1 MIVAIDG
8 PAGAG
13 KSTIARR
20 VAQRLDFQLID
31 TGAIYRTVAWRAIE
45 AQLDLDDAAAIA
57 EMAASLRFDFK
68 RDEGGENTL
77 ICDGRAMGNE
87 IRTPE
92 ISLASS
98 QVSSH
103 PELRQALLQI
113 QRDLGERAS
122 SVLEG
127 RDIGTVVFPGA
138 EVKIFLTASNEIRAQ
153 RRVDQMR
160 ERGES
165 AELAKVLAEIV
176 ERDRRDSE
184 RATAPL
190 KRADDAVDLDTS
202 ALDIDQVVARI
213 LEIVAQSGFAE
224 PG

>member
-31 TGAIYRTVAWRAIE
+31 TGAIYRTVAWRAVE
-45 AQLDLDDAAAIA
+45 ADMDLSDAPAIV
-57 EMAASLRFDFK
+57 ELAASLRFDFK
-68 RDEGGENTL
+68 RDEQGENRL
-77 ICDGRAMGNE
+77 ICDGRVMGNE

-98 QVSSH
+98 QISSH

-127 RDIGTVVFPGA
+127 RDIGTVVFPRA
-138 EVKIFLTASNEIRAQ
+138 DVKIFLTASNEIRAQ

-160 ERGES
+160 ERGEA
-165 AELAKVLAEIV
+165 AELEQVLAEIV

-184 RATAPL
+184 RAAAPL
-190 KRADDAVDLDTS
+190 KRADDAVDIDTS
-202 ALDIDQVVARI
+202 TLDIDQVVAKI
-213 LEIVAQSGFAE
+213 LEVVTKGGFADQH
-224 PG
+224 

>member
-13 KSTIARR
+13 KSTIARQ
-20 VAQRLDFQLID
+20 VAQRLGFQLID
-31 TGAIYRTVAWRAIE
+31 TGAIYRTVAWRAVE
-45 AQLDLDDAAAIA
+45 QELDLDDAAAIA
-57 EMAASLRFDFK
+57 KLAAALRFDFK
-68 RDEGGENTL
+68 RDEAGQNTL
-77 ICDGRAMGNE
+77 ICDGQVMGDE
-87 IRTPE
+87 IRTPA

-98 QVSSH
+98 QISSH

-127 RDIGTVVFPGA
+127 RDIGTVVFPNA
-138 EVKIFLTASNEIRAQ
+138 DVKIFLTASNEIRAQ

-165 AELAKVLAEIV
+165 AEFAEVLAEIV

-184 RATAPL
+184 RAAAPL
-190 KRADDAVDLDTS
+190 KRAKDAVDLDTS

-213 LEIVAQSGFAE
+213 LEIVAGL
-224 PG
+224 

>member
-13 KSTIARR
+13 KSTIARQ
-20 VAQRLDFQLID
+20 VAERLDFQLID
-31 TGAIYRTVAWRAIE
+31 TGAIYRTVAWRAVE
-45 AQLDLDDAAAIA
+45 DGLDLDAADAVA
-57 EMAASLRFDFK
+57 ELAASIQFDFK
-68 RDEGGENTL
+68 RNDAGENKL
-77 ICDGRAMGNE
+77 ICDGRVMGTE
-87 IRTPE
+87 IRTPQ

-103 PELRQALLQI
+103 PELRDVLLQI

-127 RDIGTVVFPGA
+127 RDIGTVVFPNA
-138 EVKIFLTASNEIRAQ
+138 DVKIFLTASNEIRAQ
-153 RRVDQMR
+153 RRVDQMQ

-165 AELAKVLAEIV
+165 AEYADVLAEIV

-190 KRADDAVDLDTS
+190 KRAEDATDLDTS
-202 ALDIDQVVARI
+202 ELNIEQVVARI
-213 LEIVAQSGFAE
+213 LEIVERVGFAQQD
-224 PG
+224 

>member
-20 VAQRLDFQLID
+20 VARRLDFQLID
-31 TGAIYRTVAWRAIE
+31 TGAIYRTVAWRAVE
-45 AQLDLDDAAAIA
+45 AEMNLEDAPAIA
-57 EMAASLRFDFK
+57 ELAASLHFDFK
-68 RDEGGENTL
+68 RDEQGENRL
-77 ICDGRAMGNE
+77 ICDGRVMGNE

-98 QVSSH
+98 QISSH

-127 RDIGTVVFPGA
+127 RDIGTVVFPKA
-138 EVKIFLTASNEIRAQ
+138 DVKIFLTASNEIRAQ

-160 ERGES
+160 ERGEA
-165 AELAKVLAEIV
+165 AELEQVLAEIV

-202 ALDIDQVVARI
+202 KLNIDQVVAKI
-213 LEIVAQSGFAE
+213 LEVVTNGGFADQR
-224 PG
+224 

>member
-20 VAQRLDFQLID
+20 VAERLDFQLID
-31 TGAIYRTVAWRAIE
+31 TGAIYRTVAWRAVQE
-45 AQLDLDDAAAIA
+45 QVNLDDASAIA
-57 EMAASLRFDFK
+57 ELAASLRFDFT
-68 RDEGGENTL
+68 RDARGQNQL
-77 ICDGRAMGNE
+77 ICDGRVMGDE
-87 IRTPE
+87 IRTPA

-98 QVSSH
+98 QISSH

-127 RDIGTVVFPGA
+127 RDIGTVVFPAA

-153 RRVDQMR
+153 RRLGQMQ
-160 ERGES
+160 ERGEA
-165 AELAKVLAEIV
+165 AELAEVLSEIV
-176 ERDRRDSE
+176 ARDRRDSE
-184 RATAPL
+184 RAAAPL
-190 KRADDAVDLDTS
+190 KRAEDAVDLDTS
-202 ALDIDQVVARI
+202 KLDIDQVVAKI
-213 LEIVAQSGFAE
+213 LEVVAEHGFADR
-224 PG
+224 G